1 MNSKTYLYK
10 LESDKYLEFK
20 TNEKTFYPTTT
31 TNEIISEFKKFQ
43 KFEKKIGETLD
54 LECGVG
60 IVGIV
65 LKHLG
70 LIQSPEFV
78 LPTSTNDYPY
88 KDAGIEQ
95 TWEFAHP
102 NNKIMTAL

>member
-31 TNEIISEFKKFQ
+31 SNELINGFEKFQ
-43 KFEKKIGETLD
+43 KFEKKIGEMLD
-54 LECGVG
+54 LGCGVG

-65 LKHLG
+65 LNHLG

-95 TWEFAHP
+95 TWEFVLP